1 MYGKARFTA
10 GQKQAITT
18 PQAAV
23 VERGQLMGVYVVDGG
38 AACLRLIKTGK
49 TADVRVEVLSGL
61 NEGESLV
68 VEGVANLTDDSRV
81 QQGNEVIS

>member
-1 MYGKARFTA
+1 MSWRAAWPKSCPPPTRQVAAIWWKIDLPGGTNSRLLRSRMYGKARFTA

-38 AACLRLIKTGK
+38 
-49 TADVRVEVLSGL
+49 
-61 NEGESLV
+61 
-68 VEGVANLTDDSRV
+68 
-81 QQGNEVIS
+81 